1 VRYPSP
7 LWVMVGG
14 GFDPPASRLIPTD
27 VSCSDKKYKE
37 VRLTT
42 TKNNLHG
49 DNEQLVNRNRY
60 I

>member
-1 VRYPSP
+1 
-7 LWVMVGG
+7 MVGG

-27 VSCSDKKYKE
+27 VSCNDKKYKE

-42 TKNNLHG
+42 TKNNLR
-49 DNEQLVNRNRY
+49 DDSEQLVNHNRY